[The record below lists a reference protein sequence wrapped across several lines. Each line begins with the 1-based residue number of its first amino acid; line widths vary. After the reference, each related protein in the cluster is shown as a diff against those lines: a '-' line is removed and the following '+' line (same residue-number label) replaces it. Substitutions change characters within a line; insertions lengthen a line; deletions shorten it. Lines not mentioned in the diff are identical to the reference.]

1 MACQT
6 RSLANFCLE
15 GTKTSPSSQRIA
27 GTQAAMA
34 LWEPGAQLPQV
45 ERERQRHSQKG
56 ELTRPWSHRKSM
68 VELEQERR
76 FMSISCSPVVLL
88 LKEREQPRAPPPPA
102 PHTHPQ
108 LLKLSHGWSSG
119 SQVGA

>member
-15 GTKTSPSSQRIA
+15 GTKTSPFSQRIA

-56 ELTRPWSHRKSM
+56 ELTRPQSHRKSM
-68 VELEQERR
+68 VELEHWRAGSR
-76 FMSISCSPVVLL
+76 ASHALL
-88 LKEREQPRAPPPPA
+88 
-102 PHTHPQ
+102 
-108 LLKLSHGWSSG
+108 WFFC
-119 SQVGA
+119 